1 MNEWYI
7 KQRQEW
13 SHDGSLNLQSDSP
26 IFGARPVQY
35 VNAPLC
41 YEKSRRMRS
50 NDSDTKHVDQSN
62 LPMVSIPAEYLT
74 CVVHQT
80 IHCIYRVCYMHRNAI
95 TPHITCAATF
105 ALAQRYVCT
114 HVPLSFSDRWLD
126 SPPYVA
132 NDDLTSSYIHVC
144 TFKIQKLITKKSYP
158 YQISR

>member
-7 KQRQEW
+7 KQRQER

-74 CVVHQT
+74 CVVH
-80 IHCIYRVCYMHRNAI
+80 
-95 TPHITCAATF
+95 
-105 ALAQRYVCT
+105 
-114 HVPLSFSDRWLD
+114 
-126 SPPYVA
+126 
-132 NDDLTSSYIHVC
+132 
-144 TFKIQKLITKKSYP
+144 
-158 YQISR
+158 